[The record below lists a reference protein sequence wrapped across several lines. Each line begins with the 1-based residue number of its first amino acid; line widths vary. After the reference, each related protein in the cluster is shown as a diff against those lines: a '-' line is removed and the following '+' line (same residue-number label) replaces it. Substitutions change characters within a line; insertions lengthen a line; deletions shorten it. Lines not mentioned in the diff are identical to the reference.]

1 MRLEARKYKV
11 SLPPLWSRFHST
23 AFSQVNRISIQNP
36 PVNKEKPANHP
47 TAEDGPAVAEGSLAA
62 AEGNPAAAEDSL
74 AAAEGNPAAA
84 EDSLAA
90 AEGSLDSLAA
100 AEGSPVAAYFVHIAE
115 RQEA

>member
-36 PVNKEKPANHP
+36 PVNKEEPANHP
-47 TAEDGPAVAEGSLAA
+47 TAEDGPAVAE
-62 AEGNPAAAEDSL
+62 DSL
-74 AAAEGNPAAA
+74 AAAEGTPAAV